1 MEEKMEKKNTEADR
15 EEEELLDLEKSP
27 CAKCVWRGACP
38 STVADKCWISDGK
51 GRAP

>member
-1 MEEKMEKKNTEADR
+1 MKENAEDR
-15 EEEELLDLEKSP
+15 EEAREETPEEEKKSP